1 MMYCIKNVTQTSLQF
16 GSRSFTVLIMKES
29 LFSEAESEI
38 FFTIR
43 KDRPTWIEK
52 IMVIVSLVI
61 LLLLFA

>member
-1 MMYCIKNVTQTSLQF
+1 
-16 GSRSFTVLIMKES
+16 MKES
-29 LFSEAESEI
+29 PFSEAESEI

-52 IMVIVSLVI
+52 IMGIVSLVR